1 MRSKTARSGAAGD
14 APAPGGSQGG
24 TPRQPRSSGETGRPC
39 AVPARPLAGRPGQ
52 PRASH
57 AMPAAARCRRGLS
70 GWKTGAL
77 APGVEPAAVLAEA
90 GLSGPRSW
98 VARRAGRL
106 SRGPAEG
113 PYPQPRRPACGVD
126 GAASGRGTRGRAEAP
141 PEHRGDARPGAG
153 PRPDGHPQFLAR
165 PLCLLEGPC
174 SAPAPEGTRTV
185 FRGIPLARTAC
196 HRTPSGF
203 RRPDPQWRRPGDGC
217 RCHPAAYLLCSRTR
231 S

>member
-1 MRSKTARSGAAGD
+1 MAFSALVCQGDRASRSVWCSHSGVHRCPESQSGHATD
-14 APAPGGSQGG
+14 DRLRHAPAKRKK
-24 TPRQPRSSGETGRPC
+24 T
-39 AVPARPLAGRPGQ
+39 
-52 PRASH
+52 RASN

-165 PLCLLEGPC
+165 PLGLLDGPC